1 MVADYYRYMAE
12 SAKEEKLEEVSNKA
26 LEYYEKATNEANN
39 LEPYSPIRLGLA
51 LNFSVFYFEV
61 RDNKDEAIK
70 LAEDAHQKATEDP
83 DALANDQ
90 YRDSAGII
98 ELLKENLELWKEE
111 DNDDNN

>member
-12 SAKEEKLEEVSNKA
+12 SAKDEKLEEVSNKA

-39 LEPYSPIRLGLA
+39 LEAYSPIRLGLA

-83 DALANDQ
+83 DAMANDQ